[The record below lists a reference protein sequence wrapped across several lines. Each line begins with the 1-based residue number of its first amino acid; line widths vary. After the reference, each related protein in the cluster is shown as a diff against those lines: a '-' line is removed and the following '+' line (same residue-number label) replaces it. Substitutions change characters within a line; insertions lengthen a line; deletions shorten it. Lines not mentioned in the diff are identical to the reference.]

1 MDTINTLF
9 TEVNQLH
16 ADLCSALADPTR
28 ILVLYLLADGPS
40 TVTEL
45 TGKLGVPQPTTSRH
59 LKILRD
65 RGLVQGAR
73 RGQVVEYSLRDR
85 RLIDALDI
93 LRAVLRDSIAYR
105 ASLISVE

>member
-28 ILVLYLLADGPS
+28 ILVLYLLADGPC
-40 TVTEL
+40 TVNEL

-65 RGLVQGAR
+65 RGLVQGSR

-105 ASLISVE
+105 ASLITIE